1 MNWKRGGS
9 VSSKLRRKH
18 RFSIITPSMVLL
30 PKLKQRFVS
39 CWCFTLSRSSL
50 GWRYFFLIDLL
61 AQEITSTGVRTHHHH
76 SFLQICV
83 FFPERLGLATSMNSQ
98 GHQRQQFRFNSTD
111 KFESTIVEQGG
122 LDVHNHVSGSPWC
135 IGLILVCASDLPNK
149 PNV

>member
-1 MNWKRGGS
+1 MQVRWNELEKRWVGFIKTEKKTYIYHYHA
-9 VSSKLRRKH
+9 VH
-18 RFSIITPSMVLL
+18 E
-30 PKLKQRFVS
+30 RFVS

-61 AQEITSTGVRTHHHH
+61 AQEITSTGMRTHHHH

-135 IGLILVCASDLPNK
+135 IGLILVCASDLPYK